1 MSTFRLAL
9 RQASYDNKAFWR
21 NPAAAF
27 FTFVFPLMFLVLFH
41 AAFGNENFEV
51 PGGEVSAS
59 TFYVPSIIAL
69 SVINA
74 CYASISQFIAFARD
88 EGRLK
93 RLRGTPMPPLAFL
106 AGRILQSVGVAG
118 LMVVLILALGALF
131 YDVEPPTDNLP
142 AVIVTLIVGA
152 ATFCALGL
160 AVSAFIPNADAA
172 PAVVNASILP
182 LMFISNVY
190 IPAENMPDWLRTF
203 ASAFPIVHFA
213 NALHDAFSPFD
224 RNAGL
229 DAGDFAVMAAW
240 LAAGLVIAIRY
251 FKWEPRR

>member
-1 MSTFRLAL
+1 MSTVKLAL
-9 RQASYDNKAFWR
+9 RQARYDNRAFWR

-27 FTFVFPLMFLVLFH
+27 FTFVFPLMFLVLFN
-41 AAFGNENFEV
+41 AAFGGANFEV

-74 CYASISQFIAFARD
+74 CYASISQFIAYARD
-88 EGRLK
+88 DGRLK

-106 AGRILQSVGVAG
+106 AGRILQSIGVAA
-118 LMVVLILALGALF
+118 LMVVLILALGVLF

-142 AVIVTLIVGA
+142 AVIVTLIIGA

-160 AVSAFIPNADAA
+160 AISSFIPNADAA

-190 IPAENMPDWLRTF
+190 IPAENMPDWLKSV

-213 NALHDAFSPFD
+213 NALHDAFSPFGQG
-224 RNAGL
+224 AGL
-229 DAGDFAVMAAW
+229 GAEDLAVMAAW
-240 LAAGLVIAIRY
+240 FAAGLIVAVKFFR
-251 FKWEPRR
+251 WEPRR